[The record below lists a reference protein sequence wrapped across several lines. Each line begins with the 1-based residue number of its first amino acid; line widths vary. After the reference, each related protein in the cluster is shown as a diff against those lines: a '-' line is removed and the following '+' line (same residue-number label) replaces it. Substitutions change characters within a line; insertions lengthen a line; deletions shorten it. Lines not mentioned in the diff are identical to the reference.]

1 MARRSATFSTTQEAC
16 STTPGPRHAC
26 LALTRSAAAM
36 RRSRRS
42 VIRMAT
48 AGCFRKSPPAFPAVD
63 GDPLERYGLRSVDH
77 PGQRRAIDTL
87 DRRNLDLGF
96 ACDRVILVRRE
107 VFPHHLSRGGDLE
120 DPAVH
125 SFRDERVPVGQ
136 ALRIADKRAEKVHG
150 GRPESSAVYCHT
162 MCLV

>member
-1 MARRSATFSTTQEAC
+1 M
-16 STTPGPRHAC
+16 PH
-26 LALTRSAAAM
+26 
-36 RRSRRS
+36 SRRS

-48 AGCFRKSPPAFPAVD
+48 AGCFRKSPPAFPAVS

-107 VFPHHLSRGGDLE
+107 VFPHHLSRGVTWKILPCIPSVMSVFPLGK
-120 DPAVH
+120 
-125 SFRDERVPVGQ
+125 RC
-136 ALRIADKRAEKVHG
+136 ALLTNELKKVHG
-150 GRPESSAVYCHT
+150 GLPESSAVYCHT
-162 MCLV
+162 MCLVTGSISSTREPA